1 MPKIQT
7 TIKKMKN
14 QYIKHSQ
21 EWWHGVHTG
30 ELTLDEADSVI
41 KKLKSV
47 MREFISLDQSAYDSD
62 NLRFEFK
69 KQQEKFKGM
78 L

>member
-1 MPKIQT
+1 METCEICGNIT
-7 TIKKMKN
+7 NRVTWVKN
-14 QYIKHSQ
+14 C
-21 EWWHGVHTG
+21 GVC
-30 ELTLDEADSVI
+30 
-41 KKLKSV
+41 KNCLKSV
-47 MREFISLDQSAYDSD
+47 MREFISLDQSEYDSD